1 MYLLSSSVFC
11 KQITCPR
18 SELLAIYSATRMV
31 TEIESLIEEH
41 LAACDFCGAE
51 TQLLTKYPPTEEKFA
66 PPEIPE
72 NLRCLAEA
80 ILCHHAPASEF
91 SQSIAFEKQGLTLTD
106 A

>member
-18 SELLAIYSATRMV
+18 SELLTSYCTTGII
-31 TEIESLIEEH
+31 TELESLIEEH

-51 TQLLTKYPPTEEKFA
+51 AQLLTKYPPVEENFP

-72 NLRCLAEA
+72 SLRSLAEA
-80 ILCHHAPASEF
+80 ILCRHTPTSQF
-91 SQSIAFEKQGLTLTD
+91 SQSPVFEKEGLTLTD